1 MYVQKFIKKTALFDF
16 LKTTT
21 TTTQKTAR
29 QRAFVLICAALVISP
44 GS

>member
-21 TTTQKTAR
+21 TQKTAR
-29 QRAFVLICAALVISP
+29 QRAFVLICASLVISP